1 MTINYTYTIN
11 STNFPSSQNF
21 YWEVISNS
29 GGANPGTVSSDF
41 DVSSGGPVACT
52 GNATTFEVGVKEQ
65 TGTQGT
71 RDFTLRVGTNA
82 GFTGTVVTL
91 DFQVT
96 DGAAAAPTYT
106 IQGSDPLSINET
118 ASASTI
124 TVNTTNVSD
133 STVLYWNI
141 TTDAPGTTQAS
152 TDWQAYN
159 SGGTGFT
166 ITGNTGSFTI
176 DATADAF
183 DDPGTTE
190 TFYLHV
196 RTGSDTGTSVD
207 SIQLTVNDDS
217 LPAAPT
223 YTIQGSDPLTV
234 SEVASAQTITVNT
247 TNVTNGTVLYWNI
260 TTDAPGTTQAST
272 DWQAYNSGGTG
283 FTINSNTG
291 TFSIDATADAFTDG
305 STETFYLHVRTGSD
319 TGTSV
324 DSIQLNVTDDSQTP
338 APSVNTDHLIAF
350 PYTWFAAEANGG
362 STNIDLEFATNGNIN
377 TSSNTFVDRYPWI
390 IPGNAVNKTT
400 IDTQGWATDIT
411 GTFSSGADYQVQAV
425 VTINGGSG
433 TMSLDTNPADAM
445 DGSTTWYG
453 LNGGP
458 TLYLDYSDGSA
469 SFRTA
474 TVVLTI
480 KTWNGTGGGL
490 GTGTTVLE
498 KEFRFSLGVNAP

>member
-106 IQGSDPLSINET
+106 IQGSDPLNVLE
-118 ASASTI
+118 SA
-124 TVNTTNVSD
+124 
-133 STVLYWNI
+133 
-141 TTDAPGTTQAS
+141 A
-152 TDWQAYN
+152 
-159 SGGTGFT
+159 
-166 ITGNTGSFTI
+166 
-176 DATADAF
+176 
-183 DDPGTTE
+183 
-190 TFYLHV
+190 
-196 RTGSDTGTSVD
+196 
-207 SIQLTVNDDS
+207 
-217 LPAAPT
+217 
-223 YTIQGSDPLTV
+223 
-234 SEVASAQTITVNT
+234 AQTITVNT